1 MEYDWLDSRIV
12 DETIELVLVFNEKGD
27 ILFGNKAAKEKL
39 EYSEE
44 ELTGCGMPRIFRQ
57 EFQQNDDGETVF
69 DLKDLV
75 DKKET
80 AMYRKNSSCFTV
92 NIRFFPIEEKSLY
105 YLMAEDIT
113 GRKDAEVRIRKL
125 LEEGENNRKLR
136 NEFTANVT
144 HELRTPVNG
153 IRGHVTT
160 LLDAVGNE
168 EQRKTLEVV
177 LYCCDNMTAIIND
190 ILDFSKLEA
199 GKFVIEE
206 QEFDFFKMMDKIIA
220 THITEI
226 NRKELHLSV
235 DVDENIPQLVIGDE
249 IRISQ
254 VLNNLLSNAVKFTSV
269 GQVSVSVSKTM
280 QMSDEIE
287 LFFMVK
293 DTGIGISRKEQDSLF
308 QSFSQVDASIT
319 RRFGGTGL
327 GLAISKQLVE
337 MMHGNIHVESEKGK
351 GSTFSF
357 FIKLR
362 TSQNVSETGKS
373 IEVYKKWNNF
383 AAEEEESGEEIFQ
396 FGGTDNRRELKKR
409 MDKIVLSIELGTW
422 DKAESL
428 ASTVKALVDK
438 GDDELKKQVLRMEMA
453 IRKANHDKSMEM
465 YDKVKAMLVERIGK
479 L

>member
-12 DETIELVLVFNEKGD
+12 DETIELVLVFNEKGE
-27 ILFGNKAAKEKL
+27 ILFGNKSAREKL

-44 ELTGCGMPRIFRQ
+44 ELTGCAMPQIFRQ
-57 EFQQNDDGETVF
+57 EFRRTDDGEPVF
-69 DLKDLV
+69 DIKDFV
-75 DKKET
+75 NKKET
-80 AMYRKNSSCFTV
+80 AMYRRNSSCFTV
-92 NIRFFPIEEKSLY
+92 SIRFFLIEEKGLY

-113 GRKDAEVRIRKL
+113 GRKDADVRIREL
-125 LEEGENNRKLR
+125 LEEGENNRRMR

-160 LLDAVGNE
+160 LLNTLENE

-206 QEFDFFKMMDKIIA
+206 QEFDFFKMVDKIIT

-235 DVDENIPQLVIGDE
+235 DIDENIPRFVIGDE
-249 IRISQ
+249 IRIGQ

-293 DTGIGISRKEQDSLF
+293 DSGIGISRKEQDSLF

-337 MMHGNIHVESEKGK
+337 MMRGNIHVESEKGK

-362 TSQNVSETGKS
+362 TSQNMSENGKS
-373 IEVYKKWNNF
+373 VEVYKKWNNF

-396 FGGTDNRRELKKR
+396 FGGPDNRRELKKR

-422 DKAESL
+422 DKAETL

-438 GDDELKKQVLRMEMA
+438 GDDELKRQVLRMEMA
-453 IRKANHDKSMEM
+453 IRKAKYDKSMEM
-465 YDKVKAMLVERIGK
+465 YDKVKAMLVERIGE